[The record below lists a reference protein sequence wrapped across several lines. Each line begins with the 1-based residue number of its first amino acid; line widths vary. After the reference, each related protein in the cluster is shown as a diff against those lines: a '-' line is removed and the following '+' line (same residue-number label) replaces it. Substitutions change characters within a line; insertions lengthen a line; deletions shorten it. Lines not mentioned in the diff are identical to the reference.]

1 MSTYTRAAIA
11 LSALLLPPTS
21 ALAATDAELSA
32 RIIGAWGQNDACI
45 DGHLAFSPDGT
56 FAVSQSGRTET
67 GVWEIRDG
75 VLSGHTDD
83 GSSRPSML
91 VAYEDG
97 TLVLR
102 AEDDRLILFRCA
114 AAATPD

>member
-102 AEDDRLILFRCA
+102 AEDDRLILVRCA